1 MLGCQL
7 QNKFFHNRSCKLLM
21 TIMEIKKA
29 LHDRR
34 PSMVAEKTG
43 LHVNTIIKLRDDK
56 NPNPTLDTLEKLTL
70 YFMGDVANDK

>member
-1 MLGCQL
+1 
-7 QNKFFHNRSCKLLM
+7 M

-43 LHVNTIIKLRDDK
+43 LHVNTIIKLRDDE
-56 NPNPTLDTLEKLTL
+56 NSNPTLETLQKLTT
-70 YFMGDVANDK
+70 YFLGDTTEGS